1 MEYAVPA
8 GTDRVMKLRED
19 GIIQVKSRS
28 LKKKK
33 NPKLQIIDNII
44 NSTLNMDDWILVY
57 QGKNLSIGTL
67 KLTN

>member
-1 MEYAVPA
+1 
-8 GTDRVMKLRED
+8 
-19 GIIQVKSRS
+19 VKSRS

>member
-1 MEYAVPA
+1 
-8 GTDRVMKLRED
+8 MKLRED

-44 NSTLNMDDWILVY
+44 NSTLNMDD
-57 QGKNLSIGTL
+57 
-67 KLTN
+67 